1 MLTKLKS
8 QYGTGEVKSEGSS
21 KVSIIYSSN
30 GTSLSLIAD
39 DSDKTIMLRYDCD
52 ELEEEI
58 RAKQAKNTNFGF

>member
-1 MLTKLKS
+1 
-8 QYGTGEVKSEGSS
+8 
-21 KVSIIYSSN
+21 
-30 GTSLSLIAD
+30 LSLIAD